1 LYDSGWAMDTPIVQS
16 RSLPMNI
23 ENRICLDELDQK
35 VLNRNFKSTLLILGL
50 SLTVASSAW
59 SQDPPS
65 NADKRGTLDGQ
76 ATVLRNEAAKLDQSM
91 QAFNLHAAT
100 YNRSKIH
107 QLVLQHQNPATA
119 KSKTKLNSKQTAAAV
134 QSHQEASAKNS
145 GETQMPGA
153 PLTPETPQLT
163 PAELQSRIETVHKLH
178 EQFESHVTQLRDLVD
193 QYHNF
198 YNLYSTHYDQFK
210 GQLQDYKLEAEK
222 AQLDLSKPKFNLG
235 ATKQATNLAGA
246 ENNLA
251 VVLKKM
257 IALEEESPNLSENY
271 LCPAFDDLQ
280 KEFVVALAG
289 LTTSIQAL
297 PPDQVRVVAKTEVE
311 QIQLIKTEMEDAERL
326 HEEQIRLKNEYVTIQ
341 KDYAAINAKHAK
353 LAKESAS
360 DEKRIEG
367 TDKLIEKRQEP

>member
-1 LYDSGWAMDTPIVQS
+1 
-16 RSLPMNI
+16 MNI
-23 ENRICLDELDQK
+23 ENRICLIELDQK
-35 VLNRNFKSTLLILGL
+35 VLNRNFKSALLILGL

-59 SQDPPS
+59 SQNPPS
-65 NADKRGTLDGQ
+65 TADKHGTLDGQ
-76 ATVLRNEAAKLDQSM
+76 ATDLRNEAAKLDQSM

-100 YNRSKIH
+100 YNRSNIH
-107 QLVLQHQNPATA
+107 QLVLQHQNPTKA
-119 KSKTKLNSKQTAAAV
+119 KSTPKPNAKLTAAV
-134 QSHQEASAKNS
+134 QSHQEAFAKDS
-145 GETQMPGA
+145 GRLPTGA
-153 PLTPETPQLT
+153 PLTPETPQLS

-178 EQFESHVTQLRDLVD
+178 EQFEAHVTQLRDLVD

-198 YNLYSTHYDQFK
+198 YNLYATHYDQFK

-246 ENNLA
+246 EQTLA

-297 PPDQVRVVAKTEVE
+297 PPDQVRVVAKTEVG
-311 QIQLIKTEMEDAERL
+311 QIQLIKSEMEDAERL
-326 HEEQIRLKNEYVTIQ
+326 HEEQIRLKTEYVNIQ
-341 KDYAAINAKHAK
+341 KDYAAINAKHAA

-360 DEKRIEG
+360 DDKRIES
-367 TDKLIEKRQEP
+367 TEKLIEKRQEP